1 MRAPILPL
9 FVPGD
14 RPERF
19 AKAADSG
26 ADAVILDLEDAVAAK
41 DKPRARAAVAAH
53 GLSDVP
59 VILRVNDPRG
69 AEGQAD
75 LEVLAEVRPDAVMV
89 PMAETPAM
97 LEAVR
102 AHLPGVSL
110 IPLIETAAGIE
121 NAGALCRVAGVLCPA
136 FGSLDLARDLGIS
149 PSHPVVMDHAR
160 VRLVLAARAAGVA
173 PPLDGV
179 CPDLRDAARIER
191 EARAARNLGLGGKMA
206 IHPAQLLPI
215 REGFR
220 PNSEEL
226 AWAQRILE
234 AADGGAGA
242 MQLDGQMID
251 APVLSRARAVL
262 ARGESTFG

>member
-1 MRAPILPL
+1 
-9 FVPGD
+9 
-14 RPERF
+14 
-19 AKAADSG
+19 
-26 ADAVILDLEDAVAAK
+26 
-41 DKPRARAAVAAH
+41 
-53 GLSDVP
+53 
-59 VILRVNDPRG
+59 
-69 AEGQAD
+69 
-75 LEVLAEVRPDAVMV
+75 
-89 PMAETPAM
+89 
-97 LEAVR
+97 
-102 AHLPGVSL
+102 
-110 IPLIETAAGIE
+110 
-121 NAGALCRVAGVLCPA
+121 VAGVLCPA